1 LQRLQWQEPNAT
13 ATVTSDHK
21 STHAIEG
28 HSGSEFPP
36 HSPTSSDPSI
46 SAPQSHTNQPTPGT
60 LRSAV
65 SPVAARDLDNEDESR
80 FVGDLNPEAIFLAA
94 TSPAA
99 TTGSAEPDGLG
110 FWLSRKPTGSEQSSY
125 CKIPLKQSR
134 STLIHSQVP
143 LISKLLLPYLEDQC
157 LSLQPKPADFEGLSG
172 IYFEHV
178 HPIFPVLDR
187 EAFELIPEEIPAK
200 LLLKQAI
207 CLAASTN
214 QGAKQFLN
222 LSTDTMLSHREF
234 AEQLSLAMRTSLDL
248 GLVRDR
254 LVQIQI
260 LAILSLFNQL
270 SDDRH
275 WSAELTGRAV
285 SCVHTTGLHLQTHA
299 SRKDH
304 DYVTRLF
311 CCIWALDRL
320 NAAFHGRPVLM
331 HERDFG
337 RDLKSC
343 FSQQE
348 GCFQLFLQT
357 VFLLDK
363 VIDLYRP
370 TAGDTSAG
378 RLSELPTYEELLHDT
393 GSLRVSSHLVGEI
406 NSAVLDRTMPKFA
419 NMLTISY
426 R

>member
-1 LQRLQWQEPNAT
+1 MP
-13 ATVTSDHK
+13 
-21 STHAIEG
+21 
-28 HSGSEFPP
+28 
-36 HSPTSSDPSI
+36 
-46 SAPQSHTNQPTPGT
+46 
-60 LRSAV
+60 SAV
-65 SPVAARDLDNEDESR
+65 SPVATRDLGDEDESR
-80 FVGDLNPEAIFLAA
+80 FVGDLNPEGIFLAS

-110 FWLSRKPTGSEQSSY
+110 FWLSRRATDSVQGSY
-125 CKIPLKQSR
+125 HRIPLKQSR
-134 STLIHSQVP
+134 STLISNRDP

-157 LSLQPKPADFEGLSG
+157 LSLLPKSADFESLSG

-187 EAFELIPEEIPAK
+187 DAFGLMPNEMPAK
-200 LLLKQAI
+200 VLLKQAI

-214 QGAKQFLN
+214 GGAEQFLN
-222 LSTDTMLSHREF
+222 LSKDTTLGHKDF
-234 AEQLSLAMRTSLDL
+234 AEQLSLAIRTSLDL
-248 GLVRDR
+248 GLVKDR
-254 LVQIQI
+254 LVQIQV

-285 SCVHTTGLHLQTHA
+285 SCVHTTGLHLQTYE

-337 RDLKSC
+337 RDLKTC
-343 FSQQE
+343 FAQQE
-348 GCFQLFLQT
+348 GCFHLFLQT

-370 TAGDTSAG
+370 TADGSRIG
-378 RLSELPTYEELLHDT
+378 WESEFPSFEELLHET
-393 GSLRVSSHLVGEI
+393 GSSRVSSHLVGERE
-406 NSAVLDRTMPKFA
+406 SAKPTLQNFHSR
-419 NMLTISY
+419 
-426 R
+426 